1 MSKPFVLVLTIIIIT
16 ILSVS
21 VFISVNNTFT
31 EISFLAIGF
40 YLLRPFHLGAFLFL
54 IGFMLFFISGNI
66 QPISLS
72 LCTLM
77 ILPVINLLSSKEH
90 ISIFVFFIMLIILIM
105 FAGLMVVQFDKNL
118 GGSIYAT
125 ITQIISVFLLWV
137 SFKLWVEIDIIN
149 NFKDNKVALFL
160 IFVLV
165 LSANQFEALL
175 ILFTLIGVTC
185 CQKYSLLC
193 HQNTQENILYWI
205 IPSVAF
211 GSLFLVD
218 GHNTPNIIIF
228 VWFLILL
235 SGWLS
240 NFMIHEEDFDN

>member
-1 MSKPFVLVLTIIIIT
+1 MSNPLLLVITIIIIT

-40 YLLRPFHLGAFLFL
+40 YLLRPFHLSAFLFL
-54 IGFMLFFISGNI
+54 VGFMLFFISGNM

-90 ISIFVFFIMLIILIM
+90 TNIFVFFIMLIILIM
-105 FAGLMVVQFDKNL
+105 FAGLMVVQFDNKL

-125 ITQIISVFLLWV
+125 MIQIISVFLLWI
-137 SFKLWVEIDIIN
+137 SFKLWVEIDILD
-149 NFKDNKVALFL
+149 NFKHNRIALFL

-165 LSANQFEALL
+165 LSANQFESLL
-175 ILFTLIGVTC
+175 ILFMLIGVIC
-185 CQKYSLLC
+185 CQKFSLLC
-193 HQNTQENILYWI
+193 QQNAQENILYWI

-218 GHNTPNIIIF
+218 EHNTPNIIIF
-228 VWFLILL
+228 VWLLILL

-240 NFMIHEEDFDN
+240 NFMINEEDFDN